1 MDERVDTNGEEKR
14 RRILDA
20 AFAVCQER
28 GVHAARMEEVAA
40 RAQVSKG
47 TLYRFFKSKEDL
59 FLATIMDSYASVLR
73 MSMSG
78 PPPTAEGEAADPAE
92 MLRSRLEGLAK
103 ALGALIPRVRVHYQ
117 AWGVV
122 ADSPAS
128 SKRLDDFLSRFHR
141 ERMEE
146 YEGWIREGQLR
157 GMFRSDVS
165 ASTVAHCIGAL
176 ISGFIYRSAFDPASA
191 TPDALQGCFD
201 TLIHNVLGYSE
212 DARSTEVDPSG

>member
-1 MDERVDTNGEEKR
+1 
-14 RRILDA
+14 
-20 AFAVCQER
+20 
-28 GVHAARMEEVAA
+28 
-40 RAQVSKG
+40 
-47 TLYRFFKSKEDL
+47 
-59 FLATIMDSYASVLR
+59 
-73 MSMSG
+73 
-78 PPPTAEGEAADPAE
+78 
-92 MLRSRLEGLAK
+92 
-103 ALGALIPRVRVHYQ
+103 
-117 AWGVV
+117 VV

-191 TPDALQGCFD
+191 TPDALQACFD

>member
-47 TLYRFFKSKEDL
+47 TLYRFFESKEDL
-59 FLATIMDSYASVLR
+59 FLATIMDSYASVLQ
-73 MSMSG
+73 MSMAG
-78 PPPTAEGEAADPAE
+78 PPPTGEGEVVDPAE
-92 MLRSRLEGLAK
+92 LLRSRLEGLAK
-103 ALGALIPRVRVHYQ
+103 ALGALTPRVRVHYQ

-191 TPDALQGCFD
+191 TPDALQACFD

>member
-47 TLYRFFKSKEDL
+47 TLYRFFESKEDL

-78 PPPTAEGEAADPAE
+78 PPHSEGEAVDPAE
-92 MLRSRLEGLAK
+92 LLRSRLEGLAK
-103 ALGALIPRVRVHYQ
+103 ALGALTPRVRVHYQ

-122 ADSPAS
+122 ADSPTS
-128 SKRLDDFLSRFHR
+128 SKRLDDFLASFHR
-141 ERMEE
+141 ERMDE
-146 YEGWIREGQLR
+146 YEGWIREAQLR

-176 ISGFIYRSAFDPASA
+176 ISGFIYRAAFDPASA
-191 TPDALQGCFD
+191 TPDALQACFD
-201 TLIHNVLGYSE
+201 MLLHNVLGYSE
-212 DARSTEVDPSG
+212 DARPTEVDPSG

>member
-47 TLYRFFKSKEDL
+47 TLYRFFESKEDL

-78 PPPTAEGEAADPAE
+78 PPPSRTGEAVDPAVL
-92 MLRSRLEGLAK
+92 LRSRLEGLAK
-103 ALGALIPRVRVHYQ
+103 ALGALTPRVRVHYQ

-128 SKRLDDFLSRFHR
+128 SKRLDDFLSSFHR
-141 ERMEE
+141 ERMQE

-157 GMFRSDVS
+157 GVFRSEVS

-191 TPDALQGCFD
+191 TPDALQACFD